1 MKMRKKFQD
10 NLQNKYK
17 LKEKGEPTVK
27 EKLMQSIKAK
37 TAKINRTYYLEII
50 RVNVIS
56 K

>member
-1 MKMRKKFQD
+1 MRKKFQD

-27 EKLMQSIKAK
+27 EKLMQSIKPK

-50 RVNVIS
+50 RVDVIS